1 MSVLF
6 MYFTAINFIGYIVM
20 AGDKRKARQKK
31 YRTSENTLWLL
42 ALLGGAPGSFVAMQA
57 HRHKTKHTSFKY
69 GVPVLAVIDLVILG
83 IIGGVL

>member
-1 MSVLF
+1 VSVLF
-6 MYFTAINFIGYIVM
+6 IYFIALNFIAYMMM

-31 YRTSENTLWLL
+31 YRTSEHTLWLL

-69 GVPVLAVIDLVILG
+69 GMPVLAVIDLVILG
-83 IIGGVL
+83 IIGGVR